1 MANTLVQFRM
11 EETARIKAAGICER
25 LGIDVPTYLRICM
38 ARLIEENGVPFS
50 MTLENK
56 TESRGLRAMKEASR
70 IAETHGNA
78 EMTLEEINAEIN
90 AAREEGSR

>member
-56 TESRGLRAMKEASR
+56 AESRGLRAMKEASR
-70 IAETHGNA
+70 IAEAHGNA

>member
-25 LGIDVPTYLRICM
+25 LGLDVPTYLRICM

-50 MTLENK
+50 MTLEDK
-56 TESRGLRAMKEASR
+56 TERRGLWAMKEASR
-70 IAETHGNA
+70 IAERYGNA
-78 EMTLEEINAEIN
+78 EMTLDEINAEID
-90 AAREEGSR
+90 AARKEDVR